1 MRTYRHGVKKMRQ
14 IIVLLLV
21 LGALLAS
28 AAETPKNGAGKE
40 PPYVII
46 SIRTDANEYMRA
58 LVEGARLFA
67 KTIGAEERVI
77 ALYNHGNGEKQVQDL
92 QLTLQQTGQNA
103 ILFMDPNDESTA
115 RVLANVA
122 KEHGVYFSTV
132 WNKPRDFWPWDFDP
146 YWVTHTT
153 TDYVNSGTVTAEQI
167 FKKMNGTGNILVV
180 QGRLDN
186 SSNRGRVA
194 GMQNVLAHYPDIAIL
209 DSAPANWSRAESAM
223 LVTKWFTKY
232 SDQEVQGIWAA
243 NDEMALGAVDILRE
257 MGLDKKMPICGVD
270 GTSEAVRAVISK
282 DLVCTVSVDP
292 YWQSGMGLSFAYQA
306 YTGKI
311 NPAELP
317 HEKRAFFSKS
327 QLVTSKNAEAFLQ
340 HYILTPPTIDYTKL
354 WEGKYSRPM
363 Q

>member
-1 MRTYRHGVKKMRQ
+1 MKRLILSILFLSSVMF
-14 IIVLLLV
+14 
-21 LGALLAS
+21 GAVH
-28 AAETPKNGAGKE
+28 AAVGEALRE

-67 KTIGAEERVI
+67 KTIGAEEKVI

-92 QLTLQQTGQNA
+92 QLTLQQTGKNA
-103 ILFMDPNDESTA
+103 ILFMDPNDESSA

-122 KEHGVYFSTV
+122 KTHEIYFSTV

-153 TDYVNSGTVTAEQI
+153 TDYIHSGTVIAREI
-167 FKKMNGTGNILVV
+167 FKKMHGTGNLLVV

-194 GMQNVLAHYPDIAIL
+194 GLNNVLEKNPGIKVL
-209 DSAPANWSRAESAM
+209 ESAPANWSRAESAM

-232 SDQEVQGIWAA
+232 DSSEVQGIWAA
-243 NDEMALGAVDILRE
+243 NDEMALGVVDILRE

-282 DLVCTVSVDP
+282 ELVCTVSVDP

-327 QLVTSKNAEAFLQ
+327 QLVTSENAEAFLK
-340 HYILTPPTIDYTKL
+340 HYILAPPKIDYSKL